1 MFKSLFIRLPEADI
15 AASLYRAAVT
25 QARQPDFY
33 VGYGVPDTVD
43 GRFEL
48 VALHV
53 FLVLH
58 RLKGGG
64 EAADRLGQVLFDLM
78 FADMDQ
84 NLREMGAGDLGV
96 GPRVKFMARAFY
108 GRIAAYQD
116 GLAEES
122 DRTLNAALRRNL
134 YGTAPSPSDAAMA
147 AMANYLRRGVGQLEA
162 ATIDD
167 LLAGR
172 VTFPTPLRVGSGPAV
187 EG

>member
-1 MFKSLFIRLPEADI
+1 MFKRFFARPPEADL
-15 AASLYRAAVT
+15 AVSLYSAAVA
-25 QARQPDFY
+25 QARRPDFY
-33 VGYGVPDTVD
+33 VGLGVPDTVD

-48 VALHV
+48 VSLHV

-64 EAADRLGQVLFDLM
+64 EASDRLGQALFDLM

-116 GLAEES
+116 GLAAGEG
-122 DRTLNAALRRNL
+122 TLNTALRRNL
-134 YGTAPSPSDAAMA
+134 YGTVPSPADAVVAAMA
-147 AMANYLRRGVGQLEA
+147 DYLRRGVEQLA
-162 ATIDD
+162 AAALDD
-167 LLAGR
+167 VLIGR
-172 VTFPTPLRVGSGPAV
+172 VTFPALSPVRPASA
-187 EG
+187 ET